1 MFKQFSDYVKNKIAY
16 NKALKHPI
24 YSKVMMVSQ
33 ATIKEAGLDVLVK
46 RGSPNLIA
54 RANDLHNY
62 IISVIESKDPVS
74 TLRNI
79 YCQNTLALAKF
90 IVMLP
95 KNKQTEM
102 KNQPGITGELYK
114 YLVKIAKLD
123 KGVKEDLYGTPQ
135 VPENLNDEYMKNW
148 VSGKYILLFW
158 FYKTLDS
165 LRRAIGDSNKNTK
178 NDWGLPC
185 LHSACLT
192 AEFSL
197 RESIGLKPNVDR
209 LVSVAYSTFILTF
222 VLNGEKYP
230 DLAFREAYADMIK
243 NKSLILPKF

>member
-1 MFKQFSDYVKNKIAY
+1 MFKQFSDYVKNKVAY

-33 ATIKEAGLDVLVK
+33 ATIKQAGLDILVK
-46 RGSPNLIA
+46 RGSPAIIA

-62 IISVIESKDPVS
+62 IISVLESADPIS

-79 YCQNTLALAKF
+79 YCQNVIVLAKF

-102 KNQPGITGELYK
+102 KNQPGVTGELCK
-114 YLVKIAKLD
+114 HLLQIAKLD
-123 KGVKEDLYGTPQ
+123 KGIREDLYGTPK
-135 VPENLNDEYMKNW
+135 VPEKLNEDYMKDW
-148 VSGKYILLFW
+148 VDRKYLLLFW
-158 FYKTLDS
+158 FYNTLDA
-165 LRRAIGDSNKNTK
+165 LRKAIGDSNKNLK

-185 LHSACLT
+185 LHAACVM
-192 AEFSL
+192 EEHSL
-197 RESIGLKPNVDR
+197 RKAIGIRTNVDS